1 MFRQFDRRTLRLIEP
16 LRAMRFIHYMAW
28 CAHQVEGDGQT
39 RAVDGF
45 GSREYWSRE
54 IDDLIDQRGRIA
66 ESFLPSGNML

>member
-1 MFRQFDRRTLRLIEP
+1 
-16 LRAMRFIHYMAW
+16 
-28 CAHQVEGDGQT
+28 VEGDGQT